1 MRPSTGALCAP
12 AQGEDKLLMALRKA
26 PHPELGAKRHVE
38 GRKIADPAL
47 VIFSQPLAK
56 WRLTAFA
63 SALCCLA
70 LCLIGTAWAQ
80 STDVRPLVDR
90 LDRLE
95 RDMNLLQ
102 RQVYRGTGPGGAP
115 VAVSPPDPQS
125 AVNYE
130 VRFSQLEDQMRGLTG
145 QIEEITYNLDQLKR
159 RLDTLVSDVDQ
170 RLSSIEH
177 GGSAGAVAQ
186 GAPAPA
192 APAAPR
198 NLAAPRGAG
207 ANPAEAPSQSGTLG
221 QLPATRETQAA
232 AAAPAAAAEAG
243 VLPSGTPQEQYNYAF
258 GLLRQ
263 ANYPA
268 AEQALR
274 AFIQR
279 YPNDQLTGNAQ
290 YWLGETYYVR
300 KDYNNAAAV
309 FAEGYQK
316 YPKGGKAADNLMK
329 LGMSLAQLGQK
340 ADACRAFGRLDR
352 DFPTAPAPIK
362 DRAGDEK
369 KRLGC

>member
-1 MRPSTGALCAP
+1 
-12 AQGEDKLLMALRKA
+12 
-26 PHPELGAKRHVE
+26 
-38 GRKIADPAL
+38 
-47 VIFSQPLAK
+47 
-56 WRLTAFA
+56 
-63 SALCCLA
+63 LA
-70 LCLIGTAWAQ
+70 LAFCSLLLALAGTAAAQ
-80 STDVRPLVDR
+80 STDVRPLLDR

-115 VAVSPPDPQS
+115 VAVSPPDAQS

-145 QIEEITYNLDQLKR
+145 QIEEIHYNLDQLKR

-177 GGSAGAVAQ
+177 GGSAAAAAPSAAAPVAQ
-186 GAPAPA
+186 PAPRSLA
-192 APAAPR
+192 
-198 NLAAPRGAG
+198 AAPRGAG
-207 ANPAEAPSQSGTLG
+207 ANPAEPPSQSGTLG
-221 QLPATRETQAA
+221 QLPVARDTQTA
-232 AAAPAAAAEAG
+232 AAAPAAAAQAG

-329 LGMSLAQLGQK
+329 LGMALGQLGQK
-340 ADACRAFGRLDR
+340 ADACRAFARLDR
-352 DFPTAPAPIK
+352 DFPTAPAAIK